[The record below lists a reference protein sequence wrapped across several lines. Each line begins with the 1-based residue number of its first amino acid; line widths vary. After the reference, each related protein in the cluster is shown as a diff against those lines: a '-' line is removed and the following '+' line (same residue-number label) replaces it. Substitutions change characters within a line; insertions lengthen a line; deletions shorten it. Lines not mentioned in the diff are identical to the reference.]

1 MANIE
6 TIATIFIKILK
17 VNRAKEPVAS
27 LPQPSGFELL
37 VSDGVPR
44 VGLHKV
50 INIIILVLYRVGYD
64 GRFLGVGG
72 TWNLNEEKNPD
83 VEIIAS
89 GVFVGYIIYT
99 LAVLVSYCFGTT
111 EQKRTLVDIIMNFSG
126 CILWIAVGGTAL
138 HYWHGYQSEHKFL
151 TFTQE
156 REVGLALG
164 SLCVIQGAV
173 YLLDTVLTFI
183 HISKTQE

>member
-1 MANIE
+1 MWE
-6 TIATIFIKILK
+6 
-17 VNRAKEPVAS
+17 
-27 LPQPSGFELL
+27 
-37 VSDGVPR
+37 
-44 VGLHKV
+44 V

-111 EQKRTLVDIIMNFSG
+111 EQKRTLVVGTRNSLGSRTDIIVNFSG